1 MTMPRPPPVARL
13 EKEKTIMF
21 DKTFALLAVA
31 VVAGIAF
38 ATTPSLAAGCKD
50 ELANIEKQLD
60 GIKSAPKR
68 AATRTLWGE
77 ASYALKKGDEA
88 GCLAKVG
95 AAIKEGE
102 LKASN

>member
-1 MTMPRPPPVARL
+1 
-13 EKEKTIMF
+13 MF
-21 DKTFALLAVA
+21 DKTFALLAAAAIV
-31 VVAGIAF
+31 GGMTF
-38 ATTPSLAAGCKD
+38 ASTPGLAAGCKD
-50 ELANIEKQLD
+50 ELANVEKQLD

-77 ASYALKKGDEA
+77 ANYALKKGDEA